1 MLMELNITK
10 TNAGNEVYATAGC
23 VGQLGHRENNFR
35 QGFKIDR
42 EQTQIWKS
50 ALNRGSFR
58 MRNEDRNAI
67 IYGDH
72 ETSTVWIG
80 DKVLDIRR
88 SLKFENKSS
97 SYSWGYHG
105 SGPSQLAL
113 AIMLELCDDDENARR
128 LFQEFKISFIADEP
142 SDKDLMIPVAV
153 VTQWIEEHLT
163 GGIQYDMA

>member
-1 MLMELNITK
+1 MKMQKESTITK
-10 TNAGNEVYATAGC
+10 TNAGNGVYATAGC
-23 VGQLGHRENNFR
+23 VGQLGNLENEFKR
-35 QGFKIDR
+35 GFKKDR

-50 ALNRGSFR
+50 ALNRGSYT
-58 MRNEDRNAI
+58 MRIEDAI

-80 DKVLDIRR
+80 DKALDIRR
-88 SLKFENKSS
+88 SLKIENKSS

-113 AIMLELCDDDENARR
+113 AIMLELCDDEETARR

-153 VTQWIEEHLT
+153 VMQWIEEHLT